1 LPEET
6 SPELEAS
13 RLGVEDGSLIL
24 GPMSFEAT
32 WGKIVMLALINRED
46 ELGRI
51 ISQELD
57 EDVVFAASDVDL
69 RVVWGSE
76 RDEEEKRAVGDRGLS
91 VVCSVL
97 DIALVASISDV
108 SSDMGV
114 L

>member
-1 LPEET
+1 LPEEA

-32 WGKIVMLALINRED
+32 RGKIVMLALINRED

-51 ISQELD
+51 ISQELDED

-76 RDEEEKRAVGDRGLS
+76 RDEEEKRAVGDRGL
-91 VVCSVL
+91 
-97 DIALVASISDV
+97 
-108 SSDMGV
+108 
-114 L
+114 